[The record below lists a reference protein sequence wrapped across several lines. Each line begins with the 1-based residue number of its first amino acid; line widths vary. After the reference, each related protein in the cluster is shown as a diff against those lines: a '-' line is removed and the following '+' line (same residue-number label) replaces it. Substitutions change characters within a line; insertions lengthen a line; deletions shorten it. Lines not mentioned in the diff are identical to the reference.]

1 MESSWVRLTL
11 QLQCDSSVKSA
22 VLWESHLLDAV
33 RANSSRLISVYLA
46 VPQALRPK
54 ELHQALFLAAELGL
68 VDVLEALMGAGVKV
82 EEARD
87 GWLNSPLYVAVS
99 HNQAGATKMLA
110 GVGPRSVVDGFSCSA
125 KNTPC
130 HLAARL
136 GYEECLR
143 VLLEYGAS
151 VNVKDS
157 SGCTPLI
164 LAVKNKRYGAIKLL
178 LESGCAVSVQ
188 DSSGRTA
195 LHYAS
200 QTATGVSL
208 LLNAGAEVNVVDN
221 DGCTP
226 LFLAAAEGFDV
237 VVKTLAATGRCD
249 VNLAQNTTRRT
260 PLHLLAYKG
269 HGACIPDLVN
279 AGADI
284 NVYDAQQRS
293 ALWYAVS
300 NSRVDVVKLLLR
312 ANSQADTFRCPG
324 SLPPEA
330 CPVRLAFSKGLVKV
344 LKLFILTGYDSGHLR
359 ECLAQ
364 PQAEQLF
371 SQADLHHWLHRA
383 RDVMSL
389 RSTCRKWIRH
399 HLGYHFYHDL
409 QQLPIPPALRDYLF
423 LKELDEEQD

>member
-1 MESSWVRLTL
+1 MTS
-11 QLQCDSSVKSA
+11 
-22 VLWESHLLDAV
+22 LLEAV
-33 RANSSRLISVYLA
+33 RSNSIRLISIYLA
-46 VPQALRPK
+46 VPQALAPR
-54 ELHQALFLAAELGL
+54 ELHQALFLAAELGF
-68 VDVLEALMGAGVKV
+68 VDVLRALMGAGVKV

-87 GWLNSPLYVAVS
+87 SSHNTPLYVAVS
-99 HNQAGATKMLA
+99 HNQAGAAKLLA
-110 GVGPRSVVDGFSCSA
+110 ELGPRTVVDGFSSSA
-125 KNTPC
+125 RNTPC

-151 VNVKDS
+151 VNVRDS

-164 LAVKNKRYGAIKLL
+164 LAVRYKRYGALKLL
-178 LESGCAVSVQ
+178 LESGCDVNVRDGA
-188 DSSGRTA
+188 GRTA

-208 LLNAGAEVNVVDN
+208 LLEAGCEVNVRDK
-221 DGCTP
+221 DGSTP
-226 LFLAAAEGFDV
+226 LLLAAAEGLSG

-249 VNLAQNTTRRT
+249 VNLAQTATQRT

-269 HGACIPDLVN
+269 HGECIPELIDC
-279 AGADI
+279 GADI
-284 NVYDAQQRS
+284 NLNDSQQRS

-312 ANSQADTFRCPG
+312 ANSQADTFRCPE
-324 SLPPEA
+324 SSPRDA

-364 PQAEQLF
+364 PEAEQLF
-371 SQADLHHWLHRA
+371 SQADLHHWLHHA

-409 QQLPIPPALRDYLF
+409 QQLPVPPAMRDYLF
-423 LKELDEEQD
+423 LKELDDDHD